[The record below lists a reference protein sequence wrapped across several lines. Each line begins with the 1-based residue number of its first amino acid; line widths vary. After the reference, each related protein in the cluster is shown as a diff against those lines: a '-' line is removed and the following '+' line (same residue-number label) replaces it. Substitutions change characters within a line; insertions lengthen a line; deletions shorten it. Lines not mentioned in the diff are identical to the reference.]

1 MDQYFRETLNSPDLK
16 YNKQDWK
23 KMEQLLRP
31 ARKRR
36 KMAAVYWLSG
46 IAALLLIFLSLWLF
60 RANDVEENNQS
71 NTNSAKTGQGK
82 QNDKP
87 LPLPKAE
94 EQISRTGEGTGT
106 SKSDIDGK
114 QTRTAVPGRTLNL
127 ANRMQV
133 QDIATAN
140 KETDLLSQA
149 RTTAITNHG
158 ELTANKEV
166 LITPSPDAL
175 KAQSKALNTTEDG
188 TKPTKDSNV
197 KNSKWAVSLAFSPDF
212 NTVNNFK
219 KSSFGAGAGIGVSY
233 QLSKNLAL
241 STGVAYAKKLYSAD
255 PSAYKADGFYPRW
268 LNNSSAVDADCRVL
282 DIPLNINYLLDDK
295 KGRKF
300 VLSAGMSSY
309 IMLKEKYTY
318 IGGGGTPYP
327 GQPVT
332 NPNPSYSLSNENRH
346 ILSVITIGAGVVKPL
361 NNQTSITIQPYAKL
375 PVTGVGQGQVNL
387 KSLGVSL
394 QLNYSV
400 KKK

>member
-16 YNKQDWK
+16 YSKQDWK

-36 KMAAVYWLSG
+36 KMAAIYWLSG
-46 IAALLLIFLSLWLF
+46 IAALLLVFLSLWLF
-60 RANDVEENNQS
+60 RADEVAENNQS
-71 NTNSAKTGQGK
+71 NTNSAKTEQGK

-94 EQISRTGEGTGT
+94 EQIARTGEGTGT
-106 SKSDIDGK
+106 SKSDTDGK
-114 QTRTAVPGRTLNL
+114 QTRTAVSGKTLNL
-127 ANRMQV
+127 TDRMQV
-133 QDIATAN
+133 QDSATGN
-140 KETDLLSQA
+140 KETELLSKVG
-149 RTTAITNHG
+149 TLGVINSG
-158 ELTANKEV
+158 ELTANNGI
-166 LITPSPDAL
+166 LITASSDAV
-175 KAQSKALNTTEDG
+175 KAENKALNTTKDD
-188 TKPTKDSNV
+188 TKPAEESKV

-219 KSSFGAGAGIGVSY
+219 ESSFGAGAGIGVSY
-233 QLSKNLAL
+233 QLNKNLAL
-241 STGVAYAKKLYSAD
+241 GTGIAYAKKLYSAA
-255 PSAYKADGFYPRW
+255 PSAYKSDGFYPGW
-268 LNNSSAVDADCRVL
+268 LSKSSAVDADCRVL

-332 NPNPSYSLSNENRH
+332 NPNPSYSLSSENRH
-346 ILSVITIGAGVVKPL
+346 ILSVITIGAGVVRPL
-361 NNQTSITIQPYAKL
+361 NNQTSIVIQPYAKL
-375 PVTGVGQGQVNL
+375 PLTGIGQGQVNL
-387 KSLGVSL
+387 KSFGVSL
-394 QLNYSV
+394 QLNYGV